1 MTARAG
7 AFEAGIRVVA
17 VRSIYSG
24 AGPHNVTP
32 RLRVL
37 ARERG
42 IVAPRDPDYG
52 NRSLVPVWFGDDDRR
67 TFCEPSVLRILP

>member
-1 MTARAG
+1 MH
-7 AFEAGIRVVA
+7 VA
-17 VRSIYSG
+17 AISNIYSG

-37 ARERG
+37 ARQRG

-52 NRSLVPVWFGDDDRR
+52 NRSLVRVWFGDDDKR
-67 TFCEPSVLRILP
+67 TFVQPKDIRALL